1 MDVSGWFTKI
11 KGWLILGIPTAIGIA
26 AAVVMRKSPVAD
38 PAKEPVAKG
47 PDMTQADNNA
57 KELEKDQV
65 VLADQHKTIEETL
78 KPKPVVIQPDKSL
91 EDAVDA
97 YNKGK

>member
-1 MDVSGWFTKI
+1 MDVSGWFSKI
-11 KGWLILGIPTAIGIA
+11 KGWLVLGIPTAIGIA

-38 PAKEPVAKG
+38 PRKEPVAKG
-47 PDMTQADNNA
+47 PDMAQADSNA
-57 KELEKDQV
+57 ATLEKEQV

-78 KPKPVVIQPDKSL
+78 KPRPVVVQPDMSL
-91 EDAVDA
+91 DDAVNA